1 MKNVVIIGGGF
12 AGMRAAQALSSAPV
26 SVTVVDRKNHHTFQP
41 LLYQVATATLS
52 PADIAQP
59 IRAILQK
66 QKNATVLMD
75 EVVSIDTEKRLVHL
89 KSEDAL
95 QFDYLILATG
105 ATHSYFG
112 HQEWERFAPGLKTI
126 EDALRIRG
134 RTFSAFE
141 EAERDM
147 IRTNS
152 HKPLNFVVIG
162 GGPTGVEVAGALA
175 DTCHVYLRGEFRR
188 IDTTKARVILL
199 EAMPKVLGPYP
210 DDLSASAIKQL
221 KECGVEV
228 MTNTQVTD
236 VQDSYVMT
244 SSGRID
250 AAVII
255 WAAGVQAS
263 PLGKS
268 LGFPVDRRGC
278 VIVDEFLNPP
288 QHPEIFVCGDLAHL
302 ELGGKLLP
310 GVAQTAMQMGVYAAE
325 QIIRDLASQPRKP
338 FRYFDKG
345 DMATIG
351 RMRAVANIKW
361 PFSAHARG
369 VLAWLSWL
377 IIHIFF
383 LIGLRNRFLV
393 FCQWLWTFT
402 TCQRGAQLITET
414 EIVCAHDPATVDE
427 VLPRQ

>member
-1 MKNVVIIGGGF
+1 MKKVVIIGGGF
-12 AGMRAAQALSSAPV
+12 AGIRAAKILGSAPV
-26 SVTVVDRKNHHTFQP
+26 SIFLVDRKNHHTFQP

-66 QKNATVLMD
+66 QKNTCVIMD
-75 EVVSIDTEKRLVHL
+75 EVTSIDVEKKSVSL
-89 KSEDAL
+89 KNEGAL
-95 QFDYLILATG
+95 PYDYLVLATG

-112 HQEWERFAPGLKTI
+112 HNEWEQFAPGLKTI

-134 RTFSAFE
+134 RTFSVFE

-147 IRTNS
+147 VRTNT

-162 GGPTGVEVAGALA
+162 AGPTGVEVAGALA
-175 DTCHVYLRGEFRR
+175 DTCQVYLRDEFRH

-199 EAMPKVLGPYP
+199 EAMPKILGPYP
-210 DDLSASAIKQL
+210 EDLSASAFRQL
-221 KECGVEV
+221 KDCGVEV

-236 VQDSYVMT
+236 VKESYVMT
-244 SSGRID
+244 SAGKID

-263 PLGKS
+263 PLGKD
-268 LGFPVDRRGC
+268 LGFPLDRRGC
-278 VIVDEFLNPP
+278 VMVDQFLNPP
-288 QHPEIFVCGDLAHL
+288 GHPEVFICGDLAHF
-302 ELGGKLLP
+302 EQDGKPLP
-310 GVAQTAMQMGVYAAE
+310 GVAQTAMQMGIHAAE
-325 QIIRDLASQPRKP
+325 QIKLDLDNKPRKP
-338 FRYFDKG
+338 FKYFDKG

-351 RMRAVANIKW
+351 RMRAVANIRW
-361 PFSAHARG
+361 PFHAHAHG
-369 VLAWLSWL
+369 FAAWVSWL

-393 FCQWLWTFT
+393 FWQWVWTFSSR
-402 TCQRGAQLITET
+402 QRGAQLIT
-414 EIVCAHDPATVDE
+414 DNE
-427 VLPRQ
+427 VLCKHEVN